1 MSGKEKH
8 EASLST
14 DTKTRF
20 IYPATPTL
28 SLVVGVV
35 TSCNSDHWVLPLSAF
50 TPEILSNSE
59 GLVLTWFLTY
69 TLFAALDLLIMV

>member
-1 MSGKEKH
+1 MSGKEKY
-8 EASLST
+8 EASSST
-14 DTKTRF
+14 DTRTRF
-20 IYPATPTL
+20 ICPGTPTL

-35 TSCNSDHWVLPLSAF
+35 TSCNTDHWVLPLTAF
-50 TPEILSNSE
+50 TEILSNSE